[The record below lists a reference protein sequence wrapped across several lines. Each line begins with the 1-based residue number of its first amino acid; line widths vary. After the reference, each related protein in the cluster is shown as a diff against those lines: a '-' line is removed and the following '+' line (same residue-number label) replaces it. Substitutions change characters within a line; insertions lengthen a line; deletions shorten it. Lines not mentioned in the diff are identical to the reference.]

1 MEYLIIIIP
10 AFFIIAV
17 LYSSVGHAGA
27 TGYLAIMALLAF
39 SPEEIKPTALIL
51 NIFVSSIG
59 SIRYLRAGYFNN
71 KLFLWV
77 SLFSFP
83 AAFLSGYIMLDETIF
98 LYVAGAYLIISALLL
113 LKKVLSQKPNH
124 LPARPFHRPAAA
136 ITGSTIG
143 FFSGLIGMGGGVF
156 LSPVL
161 LLLRWSNAKE
171 TSGIT
176 SMFILVNSL
185 LGLAGYTVSGN
196 YTLQIHWWLLITVII
211 GGATGSF
218 LGSRVLNA
226 RTIYI
231 ILIIILLSSG
241 VKMISG
247 M

>member
-1 MEYLIIIIP
+1 MEYLIIVIP
-10 AFFIIAV
+10 AFFIIAA

-27 TGYLAIMALLAF
+27 TGYLAIMALMAF
-39 SPEEIKPTALIL
+39 SPEEIKPTALML
-51 NIFVSSIG
+51 NIFVASIG
-59 SIRYLRAGYFNN
+59 SFRYLWAGYFNN

-83 AAFLSGYIMLDETIF
+83 AAFVSGYIVLDETIF
-98 LYVAGAYLIISALLL
+98 LYIAGSYLTISALLL
-113 LKKVLSQKPNH
+113 LHKVLSQKPNH
-124 LPARPFHRPAAA
+124 LPSRPFHKPTAA
-136 ITGSTIG
+136 ITGTTIG

-156 LSPVL
+156 LSPIL

-171 TSGIT
+171 TSGVT

-185 LGLAGYTVSGN
+185 LGLAGYTASGN
-196 YTLQIHWWLLITVII
+196 YTLQIHWWLLVPVIL
-211 GGATGSF
+211 GGITGSF
-218 LGSRVLNA
+218 LGSRVFKP

-241 VKMISG
+241 IKMISG